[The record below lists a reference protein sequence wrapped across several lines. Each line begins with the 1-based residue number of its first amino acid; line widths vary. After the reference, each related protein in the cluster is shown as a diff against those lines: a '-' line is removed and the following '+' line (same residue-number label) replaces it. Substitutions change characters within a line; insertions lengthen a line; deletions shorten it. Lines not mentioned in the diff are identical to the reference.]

1 MPRSKL
7 DRINELDGK
16 TPNPRKYTPKQQ
28 PAIVADLAPA
38 IVTFIPVSNTPSIRA
53 TKKLAG
59 TPFVVDVET
68 GLVYLEEKILKAL
81 RNN

>member
-1 MPRSKL
+1 MPRTKL
-7 DRINELDGK
+7 DKMNELSGM
-16 TPNPRKYTPKQQ
+16 TPNPRKYPPKQE

-38 IVTFIPVSNTPSIRA
+38 IVTFIPVSNTPSIRV

-59 TPFVVDVET
+59 TPFVVDVDT